1 MAFASSAI
9 LIALLLTQVPRVEQL
24 IARGPEDTADVVAAL
39 VLILALCGISLGLA
53 TLFRQ
58 LAATAMLIRRLV
70 SQKVAVP
77 RSVALAASGLELDG
91 RIDVVAALVL
101 ILASCGISLGLA
113 TLFRQLAATA
123 MLIRRLV
130 SQKVA
135 EPRSV
140 AFAASGLE
148 LDGKIDVVADG
159 RPFSFCYWFLRPRIC
174 LSTAL
179 VDRLDIDELRA
190 VLLHERYHLRQRD
203 PLRLVIAR
211 YFAAGLYVVPV
222 VDELVGFFTL
232 QKEIAADQAAVRA
245 NGVEALASALDKLL
259 PDADDVS
266 LGLLV
271 PVSSLSVTEARID
284 QLVAGRQVS
293 LALSPLSVALSGG
306 ALLAAAVLVAIQG
319 GASMAFEALPP
330 LFAVPGLLVG
340 PASLLFAAAVDGG
353 LHQLRPL
360 TQRTLARP

>member
-1 MAFASSAI
+1 MARADRAFGILLGVAFASSAI
-9 LIALLLTQVPRVEQL
+9 LVALLLTLVPRVEQL
-24 IARGPEDTADVVAAL
+24 IARGPEDTA
-39 VLILALCGISLGLA
+39 
-53 TLFRQ
+53 
-58 LAATAMLIRRLV
+58 
-70 SQKVAVP
+70 
-77 RSVALAASGLELDG
+77 
-91 RIDVVAALVL
+91 DVVAALVL

-148 LDGKIDVVADG
+148 LDGKIDVVADS

>member
-1 MAFASSAI
+1 MRADRAFGLVLALALGSSAI
-9 LIALLLTQVPRVEQL
+9 LGALLATIIPHASNVLSRGPDDLVDAVTLLLLVLATCGIAL
-24 IARGPEDTADVVAAL
+24 G
-39 VLILALCGISLGLA
+39 LGS
-53 TLFRQ
+53 LFRQ
-58 LAATAMLIRRLV
+58 LISTMVLIRALV
-70 SQKVAVP
+70 SRRVATP
-77 RSVALAASGLELDG
+77 R
-91 RIDVVAALVL
+91 R
-101 ILASCGISLGLA
+101 
-113 TLFRQLAATA
+113 
-123 MLIRRLV
+123 
-130 SQKVA
+130 VA
-135 EPRSV
+135 EL
-140 AFAASGLE
+140 ANE
-148 LDGKIDVVADG
+148 LGIAGRVDVVADR
-159 RPFSFCYWFLRPRIC
+159 RPFSFCYWFRDPRIC
-174 LSTAL
+174 VSTAL
-179 VDRLDIDELRA
+179 VRRLGTDELRA

-203 PLRLVIAR
+203 PLRLVVAR

-222 VDELVGFFTL
+222 VDELVGYYAL

-245 NGVEALASALDKLL
+245 CDGVGALASALDKLL

-319 GASMAFEALPP
+319 GASVAFEALPP

-360 TQRTLARP
+360 TQRLFRPST